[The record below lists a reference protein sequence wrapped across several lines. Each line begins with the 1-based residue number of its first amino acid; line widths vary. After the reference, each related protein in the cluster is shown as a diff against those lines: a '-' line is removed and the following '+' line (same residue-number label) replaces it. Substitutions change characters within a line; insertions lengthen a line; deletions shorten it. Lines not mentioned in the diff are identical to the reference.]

1 MSKVKTAEL
10 FEINTSYLNDLFN
23 SSTYPWE
30 IIPKIKERI
39 NELLTNPP
47 EGFTFLSEG
56 VLVGN
61 NVKISKLATIVPPAI
76 IGSNTEIRP
85 GAYIRGNVIIGEK
98 CVIGNSTELKNCIL
112 LNNVQVPHY
121 NYVGD
126 SILGNN
132 SHTGAGT
139 ICSNLKSDK
148 SNIVVKGDVDYP
160 TNLRKLGAILGDFSD
175 VGCNCVINPG
185 TVIGKNTRVYPL
197 TSIRGVIPENSIV
210 KSMDNIVE
218 LI

>member
-85 GAYIRGNVIIGEK
+85 GA
-98 CVIGNSTELKNCIL
+98 
-112 LNNVQVPHY
+112 
-121 NYVGD
+121 
-126 SILGNN
+126 
-132 SHTGAGT
+132 
-139 ICSNLKSDK
+139 
-148 SNIVVKGDVDYP
+148 
-160 TNLRKLGAILGDFSD
+160 
-175 VGCNCVINPG
+175 
-185 TVIGKNTRVYPL
+185 
-197 TSIRGVIPENSIV
+197 
-210 KSMDNIVE
+210 
-218 LI
+218 

>member
-1 MSKVKTAEL
+1 
-10 FEINTSYLNDLFN
+10 
-23 SSTYPWE
+23 
-30 IIPKIKERI
+30 
-39 NELLTNPP
+39 
-47 EGFTFLSEG
+47 
-56 VLVGN
+56 
-61 NVKISKLATIVPPAI
+61 
-76 IGSNTEIRP
+76 
-85 GAYIRGNVIIGEK
+85 
-98 CVIGNSTELKNCIL
+98 
-112 LNNVQVPHY
+112 VQVPHY
-121 NYVGD
+121 NYAGD

>member
-47 EGFTFLSEG
+47 DGFTFLSEG

-98 CVIGNSTELKNCIL
+98 CVIGNSTELKKCIL
-112 LNNVQVPHY
+112 LNNVQVQHY

-185 TVIGKNTRVYPL
+185 TIIGKNTRVYPL